1 MAGQKQKQL
10 SAVDVSGGERKVRCC
25 EERYCVGTSNVR
37 SMNQLD
43 LGKQEMAR
51 LDITILGISNLKW
64 TGMGKFSSDDH
75 YIYCCGQESLRR
87 NRVTLI
93 LNRRV
98 QNAVLQ
104 CNLKM
109 KE

>member
-1 MAGQKQKQL
+1 
-10 SAVDVSGGERKVRCC
+10 
-25 EERYCVGTSNVR
+25 
-37 SMNQLD
+37 MNQLD
-43 LGKQEMAR
+43 LGKQEMTR
-51 LDITILGISNLKW
+51 LDISILGISNLKW
-64 TGMGKFSSDDH
+64 MGMGEFSSDDH
-75 YIYCCGQESLRR
+75 YIYCCGQESLRT